1 MRGAERLR
9 AQLRRAAER
18 RAPLLA
24 SGRTTAYRW
33 VHGRADGLDGVT
45 VDVFGDVLVLALYA
59 EDSEM
64 TSDKIPAL
72 GFDAGGTLRGKENL
86 RAYWGK
92 ALALLPNLHF
102 TLIDTY
108 VSPDSVV
115 VFYQNERAAKIC
127 EYLRLDAAGKIRQ
140 GSANHLAH

>member
-1 MRGAERLR
+1 MASRHHQAADLAALGREWIAAWNSRDLER
-9 AQLRRAAER
+9 
-18 RAPLLA
+18 
-24 SGRTTAYRW
+24 
-33 VHGRADGLDGVT
+33 
-45 VDVFGDVLVLALYA
+45 VLALYA
-59 EDSEM
+59 DDSEM
-64 TSDKIPAL
+64 TSDRIPAL
-72 GFDAGGTLRGKENL
+72 GFDASGTVRGKANL

-92 ALALLPNLHF
+92 ALELLPGLHF

-127 EYLRLDAAGKIRQ
+127 EYLRLDAAGKIKQ